1 MNLQADTLIK
11 RNVKLPDRRT
21 SVQLEAYVWQSIDAI
36 LSLESIKFSLLCA
49 ELDQRR
55 KELKLASSIRLFAL
69 IYYRTLSNHFHDE
82 IGDGNMLHSP
92 KSDNFNCFLTSLQQF
107 SQYAQHAKA
116 PSLGKPTPLLS
127 QIQRLPRLL
136 SLAP

>member
-36 LSLESIKFSLLCA
+36 LSLETIKFSLLCA
-49 ELDQRR
+49 ELDQR
-55 KELKLASSIRLFAL
+55 KGELKLASSIRLFAL

-82 IGDGNMLHSP
+82 TGEGNMLHSP
-92 KSDNFNCFLTSLQQF
+92 KLDNFNCFLTSLQQF

-116 PSLGKPTPLLS
+116 PSLGRQTPLLS

-136 SLAP
+136 SPAS

>member
-1 MNLQADTLIK
+1 MNLHPYILVK

-69 IYYRTLSNHFHDE
+69 IYYRTLSNHFHNE
-82 IGDGNMLHSP
+82 IGDGNMLQSP

-136 SLAP
+136 SPAP

>member
-1 MNLQADTLIK
+1 MNLHPYILVK

-36 LSLESIKFSLLCA
+36 LSLLSIKFSQLCA
-49 ELDQRR
+49 ELDQPR

-69 IYYRTLSNHFHDE
+69 IYYLTLSNHFHDE
-82 IGDGNMLHSP
+82 IGDSNMLLSP

-107 SQYAQHAKA
+107 SKYAQHAKA

-136 SLAP
+136 